1 MMVVGKK
8 TQFVDLENQYNLQE
22 MFMKVNGKIIKG
34 KEMDFL
40 NSMMEILI
48 KENGVKTREM
58 EKGYLLVK
66 KEISMMVFG

>member
-1 MMVVGKK
+1 
-8 TQFVDLENQYNLQE
+8 
-22 MFMKVNGKIIKG
+22 MKENGKIIKEM
-34 KEMDFL
+34 EMDFL